1 METMK
6 IKEII
11 MFRLVQDGFKRPKP
25 FTIFINDDF
34 RDRTMIHDTII
45 TVLKSIKAVSVKRII
60 DNKVYFIDLP
70 KDENNIVQVSQTII
84 TTLYNKINNDE
95 FEIWI

>member
-1 METMK
+1 MESQK

-11 MFRLVQDGFKRPKP
+11 MFRLVQDAFKRPKS
-25 FTIFINDDF
+25 FTIFINDDS

-60 DNKVYFIDLP
+60 DNKVFFIDLS

-84 TTLYNKINNDE
+84 TTLYNKINDNE